1 MYGHNYKALRK
12 NSSDKLCVTAF
23 FICRTFRIQMS
34 LHCLSFD
41 VGTKNLAICDL
52 TVQANGSFDVHAWN
66 VLSCVPR
73 GMNVNKT
80 SIHELAPMFYQFIKK
95 LVRSWFLNQ
104 DGSSK
109 GIQRVFIENQPLG
122 GRGAARNLKTKVLSH
137 MLQVVCLDIAPEIPV
152 SFIHPSLKLKDMPR
166 KGDDKKSTYRENK
179 LYAIATTAQFVESSQ
194 CINKEFCKEAFTDK
208 KIKKDDLADAFLQG
222 LFAGGAYARG
232 EVLAGPSDEK
242 PKKKKVA
249 ETTES
254 EAVGQKRK
262 SESSVSERP
271 TKKVKK
277 TTKSAIAEEAVL
289 VS

>member
-1 MYGHNYKALRK
+1 VLHSAHKKELNKIVRYVNLFIP
-12 NSSDKLCVTAF
+12 F
-23 FICRTFRIQMS
+23 FDMNKMS
-34 LHCLSFD
+34 LHTLSFD
-41 VGTKNLAICDL
+41 VGTKNLAFCDL
-52 TVQANGSFDVHAWN
+52 TVHANGSFDVHAWQ

-95 LVRSWFLNQ
+95 LVRSWFFNE

-137 MLQVVCLDIAPEIPV
+137 MLQVVCLDVAPDVPV
-152 SFIHPSLKLKDMPR
+152 SFIHPSLKLKDMP
-166 KGDDKKSTYRENK
+166 KNAEDKKSTYRENK
-179 LYAIATTAQFVESSQ
+179 MYAIATTARLVESNQ
-194 CINKEFCKEAFTDK
+194 CLTKDLCKSAFTEK
-208 KIKKDDLADAFLQG
+208 KIKKDDLADSFLQG

-232 EVLAGPSDEK
+232 EVLASPTDER
-242 PKKKKVA
+242 PKKKAK
-249 ETTES
+249 ES
-254 EAVGQKRK
+254 ETAVGEKRK
-262 SESSVSERP
+262 LDGMPSDRP

-277 TTKSAIAEEAVL
+277 TTKTAISEEAVL